1 MTSET
6 SFFATRLARDEAD
19 LLAAQRLRY
28 DIFVR
33 ELGGDGDLVDHAEGL
48 ERDAFDP
55 VVDHLILTD
64 SRRPAGHH
72 VVGVYRLLP
81 GERAAAFGRF
91 YCDDEYDL
99 TPLRT
104 SGRRLGGYAG
114 AGFLGRG
121 EEASRHVHDVAA
133 FVGTRHGASIGG
145 YPLLPEAGRAA
156 PAHPSHALGAVT
168 PEYEDGD

>member
-1 MTSET
+1 MTPEPSGLRGQ
-6 SFFATRLARDEAD
+6 AAAMRRAGDRLT
-19 LLAAQRLRY
+19 LLRLRLSNA
-28 DIFVR
+28 IAALSAQEEPGAR
-33 ELGGDGDLVDHAEGL
+33 ALGERIRESWTGSASPELG
-48 ERDAFDP
+48 R
-55 VVDHLILTD
+55 I
-64 SRRPAGHH
+64 
-72 VVGVYRLLP
+72 
-81 GERAAAFGRF
+81 AAALRGSAKHL
-91 YCDDEYDL
+91 E
-99 TPLRT
+99 TVAVAGERT

-156 PAHPSHALGAVT
+156 PAHPSHSLGAVT